1 MKHIS
6 LAAKYRPQ
14 KFSEVVGQQMA
25 TAALSRAAKEDR
37 VAPAYL
43 LSGTRGVGKTT
54 IARIFAK
61 ALNCEHSPAA
71 EPCNECIQCTQI
83 TAGNHVDVL
92 EIDGASNTGV
102 DDVRALREN
111 VGYMPMQGRYK
122 IFIMDEAHMLS
133 KSAFNALLK
142 TLEEPPGHTVFIFAT
157 TEAHRFP
164 ATIVSRCQ
172 HFVFQHQPEEILLQH
187 LLRVLE
193 KEGVPHDPGAIRLI
207 ARRAAGSVRD
217 SLSLLDQTLA
227 LSGSKELNNEIVRQ
241 SLGLAGLEFFE
252 SLFKAI
258 PAKACSEI
266 VKLCGSLLHNGV
278 DIGFFIRELAST
290 WRNLFLFRQEGDKI
304 LPHLDL
310 APDESAFMKRVAPAF
325 TPAHLHAAWQMT
337 LENQKSIAQ
346 NPEPGPALELLLLN
360 LALLPQLMPIGKL
373 PNTAASEPPMDEEA
387 QAARQPQSPALDETP
402 KDYGPTEKL
411 IPPLANTEIPSPT
424 TTAPS
429 GYEQDRWKEF
439 LNFCTTSKEL
449 VGDLPADVLRGLSAS
464 WQDNA
469 LHLSFKSELAA
480 NRFAKKRQS
489 FEKALQAFCGTKL
502 PDLRI
507 ETSSASALDRESLI
521 KECKDMPQVQLCM
534 EILGGN
540 VADCRPKIQE
550 T

>member
-14 KFSEVVGQQMA
+14 NFSEVVGQQMA

-61 ALNCEHSPAA
+61 ALNCEHAPSA

-187 LLRVLE
+187 LLKVLE

-227 LSGSKELNNEIVRQ
+227 LSGSKELNSEIVRQ

-252 SLFKAI
+252 RLFKAI

-266 VKLCGSLLHNGV
+266 VQLCGSLLHNGV

-290 WRNLFLFRQEGDKI
+290 WRNLFLIRQEGEKI

-310 APDESAFMKRVAPAF
+310 APDESAFMRRVAPAF
-325 TPAHLHAAWQMT
+325 TAAHLHAAWQMT

-360 LALLPQLMPIGKL
+360 LALLPQLMPIGNV
-373 PNTAASEPPMDEEA
+373 PS
-387 QAARQPQSPALDETP
+387 QAAAATQPDKADNSAKSQHSSALDETAKEYASP
-402 KDYGPTEKL
+402 EKSC
-411 IPPLANTEIPSPT
+411 PPEESA
-424 TTAPS
+424 APPARAP
-429 GYEQDRWKEF
+429 ETQAEEEPDRWQEF
-439 LNFCTTSKEL
+439 LKFCSASKDSGL
-449 VGDLPADVLRGLSAS
+449 ALPADLLHGLEAAWKDNSLR
-464 WQDNA
+464 
-469 LHLSFKSELAA
+469 LSFKSELAA

-489 FEKALQAFCGTKL
+489 FEKALKAFCGSNV
-502 PDLRI
+502 PDLQI
-507 ETSSASALDRESLI
+507 ETGFANAPDKDSLI
-521 KECKDMPQVQLCM
+521 KECNDMPQVRLCM

-540 VADCRPKIQE
+540 VADCRPK

>member
-25 TAALSRAAKEDR
+25 TAALSRAAREDR

-61 ALNCEHSPAA
+61 ALNCEHAPTA
-71 EPCNECIQCTQI
+71 EPCNECAQCTQI
-83 TAGNHVDVL
+83 TTGSHVDVC

-142 TLEEPPGHTVFIFAT
+142 TLEEPPGHTLFVFAT
-157 TEAHRFP
+157 TEVHRFP

-172 HFVFQHQPEEILLQH
+172 HFVFQHQPEEVLLKH
-187 LLRVLE
+187 LLDILK
-193 KEGVPHDPGAIRLI
+193 KEDVEHDPAAIRLI

-227 LSGSKELNNEIVRQ
+227 LAGERKLEKDVVRQ

-252 SLFKAI
+252 DLFKAI
-258 PAKACSEI
+258 PTRSCSKI
-266 VKLCGSLLHNGV
+266 IDLCGGLLRDGV

-290 WRNLFLFRQEGDKI
+290 WRNLFLYKQEGEKI

-310 APDESAFMKRVAPAF
+310 APDEIAFLKNNASSF
-325 TPAHLHAAWQMT
+325 NSAHLHAAWQMT
-337 LENQKSIAQ
+337 LENQKSISQ
-346 NPEPGPALELLLLN
+346 SPEPGPGLELLLLN
-360 LALLPQLMPIGKL
+360 LTLLPQLMPIGNVPPISDVESK
-373 PNTAASEPPMDEEA
+373 PETQSSSKAPPAAYMDEEPK
-387 QAARQPQSPALDETP
+387 RYGEKKTETEDMSPQPLNSVDKRDL
-402 KDYGPTEKL
+402 
-411 IPPLANTEIPSPT
+411 
-424 TTAPS
+424 
-429 GYEQDRWKEF
+429 WKEF
-439 LNFCTTSKEL
+439 VAFCGTYSGKNGETVDKNIFH
-449 VGDLPADVLRGLSAS
+449 GLSANWEANKLS
-464 WQDNA
+464 
-469 LHLSFKSELAA
+469 LSFKSGIAEKTFLKKKETFESALKHFCHDGAPELVW
-480 NRFAKKRQS
+480 KKNEQS
-489 FEKALQAFCGTKL
+489 FTDKDAM
-502 PDLRI
+502 
-507 ETSSASALDRESLI
+507 I
-521 KECKDMPQVQLCM
+521 KECDDIPQVKLFK
-534 EILGGN
+534 EILGGD
-540 VADCRPKIQE
+540 VADCRPKDQE
-550 T
+550 I